1 MGLSFTTANLLVVF
15 LTIGICY
22 IIVMRTMLR
31 VNSRVKNIRN
41 GLAHPDRTPPVSHLQ
56 WEVREKL
63 TIEIIKKARDKFP
76 DWTAEKRSNF
86 SIHDS
91 KIYFD
96 MRVNAFMENVH
107 TRSDMDI
114 PPFFASILGMDELQ
128 RIIMTHEQEIV
139 SASISVM
146 MGASCLFD
154 PRSRSI

>member
-1 MGLSFTTANLLVVF
+1 MSLSFATACLLAIF
-15 LTIGICY
+15 LAIGIGY
-22 IIVMRTMLR
+22 IVIMRSILR
-31 VNSRVKNIRN
+31 VNSGVKKMRNI
-41 GLAHPDRTPPVSHLQ
+41 LAHPDRTPPISHLQ

-63 TIEIIKKARDKFP
+63 TKEIIERAKEKFP
-76 DWTAEKRSNF
+76 DWTAEKRSKLDM
-86 SIHDS
+86 HDS
-91 KIYFD
+91 KTYFD
-96 MRVNAFMENVH
+96 MRVGAFMENVH

-128 RIIMTHEQEIV
+128 GIIMTHEKEIV